1 MERMSRWLLI
11 LLFAST
17 CITLHAAPQQ
27 DQDAA
32 AQAVLQRLLG
42 SRAEALHLHVA
53 EIKKRTRDWYQ
64 VRSAD
69 GRVDVSGSSPVALAH
84 GAYAFLELEGFA
96 SVSWEGDRVAPPARW
111 PDYDSGMVATPFAHR
126 VYLNPC
132 TYGYTTPWWN
142 WPRWEREIDW
152 MALHGIDMPLALE
165 GQEIVWQ
172 QLWREFGVSDAALA
186 EYFSGPAFAP
196 WQRMG
201 NIEGHAAPLS
211 QRWIEDK
218 AALQQRI
225 LARMRSLGMQP
236 VLPAFAGYVPKAFA
250 LAHPQ
255 AHIYRMRPWEGFHE
269 TYWLDPAD
277 PLFAK
282 IAARFIQL
290 YTQRYGKGQY
300 YLADAFNEMLP
311 PMSDDNRHQGAY
323 GDHAQSTGPQQAAVS
338 PDVRDRRLA
347 AYGRAIYAS
356 IDQAA
361 PGATWVMQSWLFG
374 ADQHF
379 WTREAIAAFLRDV
392 PDDRL
397 LVLDIGNDRYPDV
410 WKRAEAF
417 HGKRWIYGYVFN
429 YGGSNPVYGDLD
441 YYRRDLAAL
450 AGASD
455 VGKLSGFGVFP
466 EGLHSNSV
474 VYDYLYALAWEGHDE
489 PLATWLARYTR
500 ARYGHTSPALLDAW
514 SSLREGVFD
523 VRYWSPRWWQGTAGT
538 YLLFRRPGTEIVD
551 FPGAPGDL
559 QYLHD
564 ALQKLLALSND
575 FADAPLFR
583 YDLVDFTRH
592 YASERIDQLLQQT
605 VRDYQRGDIAHG
617 DADVRKLHDVVGM
630 LDALLGG
637 QQDTLSS
644 WVDEARRY
652 AATPDDAR
660 DYVRNA
666 KALITVWGGDGNLH
680 DYASR
685 AWQGTY
691 RDFYLPR
698 WSMFFAA
705 MRTAAQRRSPFDEAR
720 TRAAIAQWETR
731 WADSDTV
738 YRRHAPKDAIADIR
752 TLLARLEQP

>member
-1 MERMSRWLLI
+1 MLL
-11 LLFAST
+11 LVFSCLPRPAASQET
-17 CITLHAAPQQ
+17 QN
-27 DQDAA
+27 AA

-42 SRAEALHLHVA
+42 SHASAVHLHVD
-53 EIKKRTRDWYQ
+53 ESREHTRDWYQ
-64 VRSAD
+64 VSSTHNH
-69 GRVDVSGSSPVALAH
+69 VDVSGSSPVALVH
-84 GAYAFLELEGFA
+84 GAYAFLETQGYA
-96 SVSWEGDRVAPPARW
+96 SVSWEGNRIALPTQW
-111 PDYDSGMVATPFAHR
+111 PDYNSGIVTTPFAHR

-132 TYGYTTPWWN
+132 TYGYTTPWWD

-172 QLWREFGVSDAALA
+172 QLWREFGVSDAALG

-201 NIEGHAAPLS
+201 NIEGHDAPLS
-211 QRWIEDK
+211 QHWIDDK

-225 LARMRSLGMQP
+225 LARMHELGMEP

-269 TYWLDPAD
+269 TYWLDPSD

-290 YTQRYGKGQY
+290 YTQRYGKGRY

-311 PMSDDNRHQGAY
+311 PMSDDNRDQGGY
-323 GDHAQSTGPQQAAVS
+323 GDHAQSTGKQGAPVS

-347 AYGRAIYAS
+347 AYGKAIFAS
-356 IDQAA
+356 IDHTA

-379 WTREAIAAFLRDV
+379 WNADAIAAFLRDV

-410 WKRAEAF
+410 WKRAGAF

-429 YGGSNPVYGDLD
+429 YGGSNPVYGDLN
-441 YYRRDLAAL
+441 YYRQDLATL
-450 AGASD
+450 TGDAG
-455 VGKLSGFGVFP
+455 VGKLTGFGVFP

-474 VYDYLYALAWEGHDE
+474 VYAYLYALAWESHDE

-500 ARYGHTSPALLDAW
+500 ARYGHTSPGLLDAW
-514 SSLREGVFD
+514 SSLQQGVFD
-523 VRYWSPRWWQGTAGT
+523 VRYWSPRWWQGTAGA

-551 FPGAPGDL
+551 FPGAPGDPQRL
-559 QYLHD
+559 LD
-564 ALQKLLALSND
+564 GLQKLLALSND

-617 DADVRKLHDVVGM
+617 DANVRKLHDVVGM

-644 WVDEARRY
+644 WIDEARRY
-652 AATPDDAR
+652 ARTPDDAR
-660 DYVRNA
+660 AYERNA

-685 AWQGTY
+685 AWRGMY
-691 RDFYLPR
+691 REFYLPR
-698 WSMFFAA
+698 WDMFFAA
-705 MRTAAQRRSPFDEAR
+705 MRTAAQSGKPFDEGL
-720 TRAAIAQWETR
+720 TRAAITQWEQHWVENGAT
-731 WADSDTV
+731 
-738 YRRHAPKDAIADIR
+738 YRRQVPNNTVGDIR
-752 TLLARLEQP
+752 ALLKRLEQP